1 MESPLSSTQAKE
13 IDQICRTCG
22 TCTRVK
28 PGRYSLRHPI
38 PLDIGPPKTYG
49 ELLSNLLK
57 INLAMETEN
66 IMPQRLCI
74 KCANLLK
81 NVYMFILEARKLHEK
96 YSSQQWY
103 LENVLKNQDCLQEIP
118 IDFPKGSQI
127 VVDIKTEPQP
137 SMNLLNSEYVETG
150 VKLEQSNANAKKGEE
165 TKNSDEHALNDV
177 VVKFEHNGEGKSSR
191 VVGENIKK
199 NIVNNSQQSDDN
211 QGCNLPIADG
221 EYTKETNDS
230 KESIQRHLAVRCDL
244 CDKIYINYKAFA
256 THKTYAHMTDEKKL
270 RCAVCDFKTSRIS
283 SLKVHLTT
291 IHGPE
296 CVEKYIKPKNDRVRN
311 FGCDLCSRKYCRKD
325 DLQKHVKK
333 KHVNGSRIE
342 KQKLRGNVEKR
353 KDFHLCNFCG
363 QSFTTHSSLQIH
375 SRKHT
380 GERPFKCDLC
390 EKAFMRQQDMKLHRV
405 IHSDEKPH
413 QCFECGKSFKR
424 SDKLRDHMRVHSELR
439 PHKCTEYT
447 RCRTCIKT
455 SSSYQSLEQVINNDT
470 DQAKTYGELVKDLLQ
485 VASGVDHVSALE
497 DQLPQKICKK
507 CANLLRNV
515 YLFIVEARRRHE
527 ELLQYLCGI
536 KSEDCLQEVSIDLP
550 NLTEMQIKSE
560 PEIIETPVSS
570 LEDKSDQ
577 NCISLKPELNH
588 DSVHETKEHSL
599 VDCGPENLH
608 SDASDISS
616 VAEDDLMDFNLS
628 PKSLAVRCD
637 ICDKV
642 YKNAIALTAHKTF
655 SHMPEE
661 KKIPCA
667 LCNFKTSR
675 TSAFKVHLRTI
686 HGPETVDKYFK
697 PRRVCK
703 GSFCCTMCPKRYSR
717 KNDLQRH
724 IKKTH
729 INGENS
735 VRKAAKSGQKSKQKY
750 RQSYLCTFCGQS
762 FAEKYY
768 LSIHARTH
776 TGDSPFK
783 CEFCEKSFKR
793 SDSLRYH
800 MVTHSDE
807 KPHACSECG
816 KSFKRKDKLRTH
828 MRVHSELRPYKCS
841 ECEKTFKYS
850 SVLKT
855 HMHIHTGQTPF
866 SCKICGENF
875 SLRTSLNI
883 HCAKNGHFEI

>member
-1 MESPLSSTQAKE
+1 MESPLSSIQAKE
-13 IDQICRTCG
+13 IDRICRTCG
-22 TCTRVK
+22 TCARVK
-28 PGRYSLRHPI
+28 PGRYSLHHPI

-57 INLAMETEN
+57 INFAMETEN

-127 VVDIKTEPQP
+127 VADIKTEPQP
-137 SMNLLNSEYVETG
+137 SINLLNCEYVETG
-150 VKLEQSNANAKKGEE
+150 VKLEQSNVNAKKGEE
-165 TKNSDEHALNDV
+165 TKNTDEHALNDM
-177 VVKFEHNGEGKSSR
+177 VVKFEHNGEGKS
-191 VVGENIKK
+191 
-199 NIVNNSQQSDDN
+199 
-211 QGCNLPIADG
+211 
-221 EYTKETNDS
+221 
-230 KESIQRHLAVRCDL
+230 
-244 CDKIYINYKAFA
+244 
-256 THKTYAHMTDEKKL
+256 
-270 RCAVCDFKTSRIS
+270 RIS
-283 SLKVHLTT
+283 SLKVHLST

-342 KQKLRGNVEKR
+342 KQKLRGIVEKR

-439 PHKCTEYT
+439 PHKCTECQKTFKYASVLRTHMHIHTGQRPFSCKTCGERFSLRTSLYGHCFKNT

-455 SSSYQSLEQVINNDT
+455 SSSYQSLEQVINNDA

-599 VDCGPENLH
+599 VDGGPENLH

-735 VRKAAKSGQKSKQKY
+735 VRKTAKSGQKSKQKY

>member
-1 MESPLSSTQAKE
+1 
-13 IDQICRTCG
+13 
-22 TCTRVK
+22 
-28 PGRYSLRHPI
+28 
-38 PLDIGPPKTYG
+38 
-49 ELLSNLLK
+49 
-57 INLAMETEN
+57 
-66 IMPQRLCI
+66 
-74 KCANLLK
+74 
-81 NVYMFILEARKLHEK
+81 
-96 YSSQQWY
+96 
-103 LENVLKNQDCLQEIP
+103 
-118 IDFPKGSQI
+118 
-127 VVDIKTEPQP
+127 
-137 SMNLLNSEYVETG
+137 MNL
-150 VKLEQSNANAKKGEE
+150 
-165 TKNSDEHALNDV
+165 
-177 VVKFEHNGEGKSSR
+177 
-191 VVGENIKK
+191 
-199 NIVNNSQQSDDN
+199 
-211 QGCNLPIADG
+211 
-221 EYTKETNDS
+221 
-230 KESIQRHLAVRCDL
+230 
-244 CDKIYINYKAFA
+244 
-256 THKTYAHMTDEKKL
+256 
-270 RCAVCDFKTSRIS
+270 VCDIS
-283 SLKVHLTT
+283 YSAKLK
-291 IHGPE
+291 
-296 CVEKYIKPKNDRVRN
+296 D
-311 FGCDLCSRKYCRKD
+311 
-325 DLQKHVKK
+325 
-333 KHVNGSRIE
+333 
-342 KQKLRGNVEKR
+342 
-353 KDFHLCNFCG
+353 
-363 QSFTTHSSLQIH
+363 
-375 SRKHT
+375 
-380 GERPFKCDLC
+380 
-390 EKAFMRQQDMKLHRV
+390 
-405 IHSDEKPH
+405 
-413 QCFECGKSFKR
+413 
-424 SDKLRDHMRVHSELR
+424 
-439 PHKCTEYT
+439 T

-485 VASGVDHVSALE
+485 VASGVDHVSTLE

-560 PEIIETPVSS
+560 PEIIETTASS
-570 LEDKSDQ
+570 LEDKSEQ

-729 INGENS
+729 VNGENS

-807 KPHACSECG
+807 KPHTCSECG

>member
-1 MESPLSSTQAKE
+1 MESSLASIQAKE
-13 IDQICRTCG
+13 IGQICRTCG
-22 TCTRVK
+22 TCARVK
-28 PGRYSLRHPI
+28 PGRYSLHHPI

-57 INLAMETEN
+57 INFAMETEN

-165 TKNSDEHALNDV
+165 AKNSDEHALNDA
-177 VVKFEHNGEGKSSR
+177 VVKFEHNGEEKSSR
-191 VVGENIKK
+191 VVGENVKK

-211 QGCNLPIADG
+211 QGCNLAIADG
-221 EYTKETNDS
+221 EYTKETNDNT
-230 KESIQRHLAVRCDL
+230 ESIQRHLAVRCDL
-244 CDKIYINYKAFA
+244 CDKIYINYKAFT

-270 RCAVCDFKTSRIS
+270 RCAVCGFKTSRIS

-296 CVEKYIKPKNDRVRN
+296 CVEN
-311 FGCDLCSRKYCRKD
+311 
-325 DLQKHVKK
+325 
-333 KHVNGSRIE
+333 
-342 KQKLRGNVEKR
+342 
-353 KDFHLCNFCG
+353 
-363 QSFTTHSSLQIH
+363 SLQIH

-439 PHKCTEYT
+439 PHKCTECQKTFKYASVL
-447 RCRTCIKT
+447 RTHMHIHTGQRPFSCKT
-455 SSSYQSLEQVINNDT
+455 CEQVINNDT

-599 VDCGPENLH
+599 VDGGPENLH